1 MQINY
6 FGYCCF
12 KLRTSNTSVLID
24 PFDSKAVGFGMPKTS
39 ADIVCVSNNNPA
51 HNDLTRLKEKA
62 FVIDGPG
69 EYEVK
74 GVSILVLPIY
84 TNSEKINK
92 SLIFL
97 FELEGVRVCYLGNL
111 SEMLT
116 EKQLEKLDGVDTL
129 LVKTGDKKEDRLSIE
144 KTIKLIN
151 KIEPSIVIPMGYFDK
166 DMSRGVWPDLVL
178 LEDFIKE
185 YGLEEEKKEKLI
197 LSKSNLPEETQL
209 VILEK

>member
-1 MQINY
+1 M
-6 FGYCCF
+6 
-12 KLRTSNTSVLID
+12 LID
-24 PFDSKAVGFGMPKTS
+24 PFDNKAVGFGMPKTS

-51 HNDLTRLKEKA
+51 YNDLTRLKEKA

-74 GVSILVLPIY
+74 GVSVLVLPAY
-84 TNSEKINK
+84 TNSEKTNK
-92 SLIFL
+92 NFIFL

-111 SEMLT
+111 EEMLT
-116 EKQLEKLDGVDTL
+116 EKQLEKLDGVDVL
-129 LVKTGDKKEDRLSIE
+129 LVKTGDKKEGRLSIE

-151 KIEPSIVIPMGYFDK
+151 KIEPLIVVPMGYLDK
-166 DMSRGVWPDLVL
+166 GMSREAWPHLVE

-185 YGLEEEKKEKLI
+185 YGLKGEEKEKLV
-197 LSKSNLPEETQL
+197 LSKGSLPEETQL